1 MNNLK
6 ILPLKNFTSETAGE
20 IDLHPLPTIP
30 FNIFVI
36 GRVKAGK
43 SLLWMNLAL
52 NENFKYRDL
61 FQVKILISSTAF
73 NDKIVANC
81 LDEFDFVFNEYSEDL
96 LQEIVDMIEKDETDN
111 KYLLILEDIIGNV
124 NFKRNGKIDA
134 LTSLITKYRHIG
146 NEKVEGKLSLII
158 ISQEFKYLN
167 VIARQNASAYFLMGS
182 SPSSELKKMSD
193 SLSVFGGSDKKFIE
207 LYKESK
213 KVKFDFMYCS
223 IDYLEVWRNFDKLL
237 WSQDDEYTG
246 EPKKED
252 KDLNIINN
260 TEKLENKKK

>member
-6 ILPLKNFTSETAGE
+6 ILPLKNFNTETTGE
-20 IDLHPLPTIP
+20 IETYPLPTIP

-52 NENFKYRDL
+52 NEKFKYRDL

-73 NDKIVANC
+73 NDKIVANT

-96 LQEIVDMIEKDETDN
+96 LKEIVDMIEKDETDN

-182 SPSSELKKMSD
+182 SPQSELKKMAD

-223 IDYLEVWRNFDKLL
+223 IDYLEVWRNFDKKI
-237 WSQDDEYTG
+237 WSQDDDFDVNEH
-246 EPKKED
+246 EQIED
-252 KDLNIINN
+252 QEINVSDL
-260 TEKLENKKK
+260 KLEK